1 MSPSYN
7 PTGVPAKSGA
17 PLLDLLERAAQS
29 GGAALVQRLIHSP
42 VVAML
47 VAGTPT
53 PVDDLILAALKERF
67 PRPV

>member
-7 PTGVPAKSGA
+7 QTGSPAQRDT
-17 PLLDLLERAAQS
+17 PLLDLLERAANS

-42 VVAML
+42 LVAML

-53 PVDDLILAALKERF
+53 PVDDLILAALQARF
-67 PRPV
+67 PKV

>member
-1 MSPSYN
+1 MRPSYN
-7 PTGVPAKSGA
+7 PTGAPAKRDT
-17 PLLDLLERAAQS
+17 PLLDLLERAANS

-53 PVDDLILAALKERF
+53 PVDDLLLAALRERF
-67 PRPV
+67 PKA

>member
-7 PTGVPAKSGA
+7 PTGAPAKSGT
-17 PLLDLLERAAQS
+17 PLLDLLERAANS

-42 VVAML
+42 VVALL

-53 PVDDLILAALKERF
+53 PVDDLILAALRERY
-67 PRPV
+67 PKP